1 MRNDIDKGNDS
12 IVFVKQIDRY
22 NAVVLEV
29 IKDNEDRIVLHKS
42 FYDQNKKPYASEKY
56 KSIRPISSEGGV
68 SSIIHAENSAHGSSL
83 PARDDDAKL
92 GIFSDMD
99 ELRRKTTYKKI
110 IYYFCNPKI

>member
-1 MRNDIDKGNDS
+1 MDKRNDIDKGNDS

-68 SSIIHAENSAHGSSL
+68 SSIIHAENPAHGSSL

-92 GIFSDMD
+92 DIFSDM
-99 ELRRKTTYKKI
+99 EM
-110 IYYFCNPKI
+110 N